1 MYHCLCLSLCVFASQ
16 CVHTLS
22 QTYDHVR
29 TCQYILFTC
38 AFPCICTNT
47 FIVAYSSV
55 LLSYLIIQY
64 LSLSMCYLVLSFFCH
79 TQVCFLLCYYTY
91 VSTLLHLFAC
101 PHRTCH
107 IAYIYCCFTVYFPS
121 SAPEHTSLCK
131 RVLDLWKCRLSSQ
144 CNLIQSFSLNSV
156 L

>member
-1 MYHCLCLSLCVFASQ
+1 MR
-16 CVHTLS
+16 
-22 QTYDHVR
+22 TYIITDIRSR
-29 TCQYILFTC
+29 TCQYILYTC

-47 FIVAYSSV
+47 FLVAYSSV

-107 IAYIYCCFTVYFPS
+107 IAYLLLLHSI
-121 SAPEHTSLCK
+121 
-131 RVLDLWKCRLSSQ
+131 LS
-144 CNLIQSFSLNSV
+144 I
-156 L
+156 